1 MRWNDNRA
9 SAATVGH
16 GWIRPASIVLAM
28 MGAGSTAHAGVPT
41 VTEIAKLVPT
51 DGMAQDQVGKSV
63 AIEDETLVLGA
74 PNYFADPNGPS
85 SLYVFVRRE
94 AGQWEQFDRLFASD
108 GVLGDALGESVA
120 ISMDTIIG
128 GAPFKDDN
136 GHFTGAAYVF
146 VRDERRQW
154 SEQAVIV
161 PDDAVKGDR
170 FGTAVALQGDTAVI
184 TAPSS
189 GGTYVYERNDV
200 GLWSQLIKLPD
211 IGSSVA
217 MQGDTLVIGRPNP
230 NDPEAYVYV
239 RDEER
244 GWTRQVVLTPSDEP
258 LTDFFGRSVAI
269 DGDTIV
275 VGATSLLQV
284 NRAFVFT
291 RTGDVWSEQTVLV
304 SEDDDTEDNFGVSV
318 AIEGD
323 VILVGATHDG
333 ISGAVSVFTRS
344 KADVWTEQVK
354 LVPSDVPSSFG
365 FAIDLDGGMP
375 VVGSWADDAN
385 GPFSGSAYVFDNV
398 TPDCG
403 ADTNGDGTVDFQDLL
418 EVLAHWG
425 PCSPDCGADTNDD
438 GTVDFQDLLEVLAHW
453 GACP

>member
-1 MRWNDNRA
+1 MRWSDNRA
-9 SAATVGH
+9 LAATVGH
-16 GWIRPASIVLAM
+16 GWIRRASIVLAM
-28 MGAGSTAHAGVPT
+28 IGAGSTAHAGVPT
-41 VTEIAKLVPT
+41 ETETAKLVPT

-85 SLYVFVRRE
+85 SLYVFVRGE

-120 ISMDTIIG
+120 ISIDTIIG

-136 GHFTGAAYVF
+136 GDFTGAAYVF
-146 VRDERRQW
+146 VRDGQGQW

-161 PDDAVKGDR
+161 PDDAVEGDR

-217 MQGDTLVIGRPNP
+217 MQGDTLVIGRPDS

-239 RDEER
+239 RDEAR
-244 GWTRQVVLTPSDEP
+244 GWTQQVVLTPSDAP

-269 DGDTIV
+269 DGD
-275 VGATSLLQV
+275 
-284 NRAFVFT
+284 
-291 RTGDVWSEQTVLV
+291 
-304 SEDDDTEDNFGVSV
+304 
-318 AIEGD
+318 

-333 ISGAVSVFTRS
+333 IPGAVSVFTRS
-344 KADVWTEQVK
+344 EADVWTELDPFPWTPRSATLLARSHPWTSQMVHAGSDDPSPMNSRPK
-354 LVPSDVPSSFG
+354 QRGCAERVLPSAVVAPADRVLVEEAPMV
-365 FAIDLDGGMP
+365 
-375 VVGSWADDAN
+375 
-385 GPFSGSAYVFDNV
+385 
-398 TPDCG
+398 
-403 ADTNGDGTVDFQDLL
+403 
-418 EVLAHWG
+418 EVLATSMEQHG
-425 PCSPDCGADTNDD
+425 GHLSVVYRRTPLLAGRFKCRPVCSAAMSPS
-438 GTVDFQDLLEVLAHW
+438 
-453 GACP
+453 